1 MSIPRYGRST
11 PGARHLF
18 THTNNLTLLGFDYHR
33 DHLNYFLSVTLFA
46 FFESV
51 RIHFFRSDCAV
62 TWLNLWSFPRSVLQS
77 AKWSLTAKR
86 GSWRNIVF
94 QSRSRNKLTGW
105 PSRHRTV
112 IHPRPSDIWA
122 CLLNDD
128 NTQGS
133 CFFNSHGEDSRAAIV
148 SSKQKQQR
156 WDLVRLCSHA
166 VYVKQLNPPVKWVYV
181 ID

>member
-1 MSIPRYGRST
+1 MGDPLRVLDTCSLTQIIWHCWVLTTTEITST
-11 PGARHLF
+11 IFFQLHC
-18 THTNNLTLLGFDYHR
+18 LL
-33 DHLNYFLSVTLFA
+33 S
-46 FFESV
+46 
-51 RIHFFRSDCAV
+51 
-62 TWLNLWSFPRSVLQS
+62 LNLWGFIFPQRLCRYLIESLKFPPVLQS

>member
-33 DHLNYFLSVTLFA
+33 SPQLFSFSYTVCFLWICEDS
-46 FFESV
+46 
-51 RIHFFRSDCAV
+51 FFRSDCAV

-166 VYVKQLNPPVKWVYV
+166 VYVKQLNPPVNWVYV